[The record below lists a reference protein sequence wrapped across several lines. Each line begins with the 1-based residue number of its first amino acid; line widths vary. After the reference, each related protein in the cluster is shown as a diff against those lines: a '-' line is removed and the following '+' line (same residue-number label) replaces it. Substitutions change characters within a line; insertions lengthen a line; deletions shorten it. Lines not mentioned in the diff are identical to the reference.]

1 MVRNIVGQPMNLF
14 NFREFMDSR
23 KIVLIKVSK
32 GILGAENAQLLGS
45 LIIAKIYEAA
55 MSRADMPSESRQDF
69 YFYID
74 EFQNFSTE
82 SFGEILSESRKYR
95 LSLTFANQYLGQLP
109 AGIRQTV
116 FGNVGNI
123 IGFRVGGGDAAVLAD
138 EFKPRFSPEDIMN
151 LGARDFYVKMSIDGE
166 VQEAFSGRTL
176 ELHTPLE
183 SEHFA
188 KECVR
193 LSRSKYSLPLEQA
206 KEALNFSEYG
216 VYEREA
222 RAEAESRAEG
232 AIESDDDDAEAYGA
246 EEERSPEA

>member
-1 MVRNIVGQPMNLF
+1 M
-14 NFREFMDSR
+14 
-23 KIVLIKVSK
+23 
-32 GILGAENAQLLGS
+32 
-45 LIIAKIYEAA
+45 
-55 MSRADMPSESRQDF
+55 
-69 YFYID
+69 
-74 EFQNFSTE
+74 
-82 SFGEILSESRKYR
+82 
-95 LSLTFANQYLGQLP
+95 
-109 AGIRQTV
+109 

-222 RAEAESRAEG
+222 RAEAEAMTEG
-232 AIESDDDDAEAYGA
+232 ASESDEDDAAAYGA